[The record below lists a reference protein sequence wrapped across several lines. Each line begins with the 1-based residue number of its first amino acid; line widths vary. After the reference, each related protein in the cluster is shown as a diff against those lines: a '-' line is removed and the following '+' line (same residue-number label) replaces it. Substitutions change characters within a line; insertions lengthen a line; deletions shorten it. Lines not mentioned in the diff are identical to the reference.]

1 MHFFNKN
8 IGKIVNK
15 IYAAI
20 LCKTAALIIVE
31 VLNHKYMQFVMCCL
45 NYIPVLPYIYYNA

>member
-8 IGKIVNK
+8 VGKIVNK
-15 IYAAI
+15 ICAAI